1 MTDVVDVPNEVD
13 VPAPGPK
20 LPPLNIRPFQ
30 AQDYSQIRQLI
41 GDSQC
46 FNFI

>member
-1 MTDVVDVPNEVD
+1 MTDAAD

-20 LPPLNIRPFQ
+20 LPPLDIRPFQ

-41 GDSQC
+41 GDSKQRVVYS
-46 FNFI
+46 